1 MRRKNTAILLAIG
14 LSVTAV
20 LSTACGNSGAS
31 STAAEDK
38 PAAEETA
45 QDQQAEEAPEAE
57 QPEKEPAAEAEQP
70 AKEDAAEA
78 EKPANEEIGTAQAQ
92 TEQPL
97 AAAGDQITAVK
108 PASDQFHCELEEAG
122 SFAYDRS
129 YRVTYD
135 SIVHAE
141 SDYYTFCGADGKSVD
156 ARELTN
162 MDYLGWGLY
171 SVTLKSEDSINSTGL
186 VSIDGEVILPFEA
199 AIIEF
204 PSQTRADV
212 QPRYVLVFTGTEPT
226 ENESEALFF
235 ATDRMFAIMAQEG
248 DTYYKGTLKVFD
260 LVGRQ
265 YVSGLEFSR
274 GTDSDF
280 AQIGDNIM
288 TDLGDK
294 PAVYA
299 PDGKAVYTAQGRLDY
314 NGKYFMERIDT
325 TTHIFDADGKELYNT
340 EDILNVLDYSSDLF
354 QVYNNGKYSV
364 INCKGESAL
373 SGEWDYIY
381 GESKGRF
388 RVKNNGDTGYTLVA
402 ADNSVIAQAESIY
415 DADELGFFVYGDST
429 YTMVSP
435 GNRVVEGLEERNDN
449 LIFTKEDDAS
459 YLVVNTGEYAQCPG
473 EDADDVGKGAFTV
486 ESDSKKALYD
496 AFTGEELLGAEYDEI
511 DDINED
517 YIYAVKGGT
526 MTVYKL
532 SVVEN

>member
-1 MRRKNTAILLAIG
+1 MRRKKTAILLAIG
-14 LSVTAV
+14 LGVTTV
-20 LSTACGNSGAS
+20 LSTACGNSGATN
-31 STAAEDK
+31 TAAEDK
-38 PAAEETA
+38 PAVEET
-45 QDQQAEEAPEAE
+45 
-57 QPEKEPAAEAEQP
+57 
-70 AKEDAAEA
+70 AEA
-78 EKPANEEIGTAQAQ
+78 EKPAEEAAEAVQPAKEETVTAEVKA
-92 TEQPL
+92 EQPL
-97 AAAGDQITAVK
+97 AAAGDQIASIK
-108 PASDQFHCELEEAG
+108 PAADQFHCELEEVG
-122 SFAYDRS
+122 NFAYDRN

-135 SIVHAE
+135 SIVHAGSE
-141 SDYYTFCGADGKSVD
+141 FYTFCGADGKSVD
-156 ARELTN
+156 DRELTG

-186 VSIDGEVILPFEA
+186 VSIDGEVIIPFEA

-204 PSQTRADV
+204 PSKTRADV

-226 ENESEALFF
+226 DNENEALFF

-265 YVSGLEFSR
+265 YVSGLEFSQ

-294 PAVYA
+294 PAVYG

-314 NGKYFMERIDT
+314 NGNYFMERIDT

-340 EDILNVLDYSSDLF
+340 ESILNVVDYSSDLF
-354 QVYNNGKYSV
+354 QVYNSGKYSV

-381 GESKGRF
+381 EESKGRF

-402 ADNSVIAQAESIY
+402 ADNSVVAQAENLY
-415 DADELGFFVYGDST
+415 AADDLGFYVYGDST
-429 YTMVSP
+429 YTMISP
-435 GNRVVEGLEERNDN
+435 GNRVVEGLEEGNEN
-449 LIFTKEDDAS
+449 LVFTKDDGAS
-459 YLVVNTGEYAQCPG
+459 YMIVNTGDFTQSPG
-473 EDADDVGKGAFTV
+473 EDADDIVKGAFTV
-486 ESDSKKALYD
+486 ENGGKKALYD
-496 AFTGEELLGAEYDEI
+496 AFTGGELLGAEYDEI
-511 DDINED
+511 DDINDD

>member
-1 MRRKNTAILLAIG
+1 MRRKKTAILLAIG

-20 LSTACGNSGAS
+20 LSTACGNSGATT
-31 STAAEDK
+31 TAAEDK
-38 PAAEETA
+38 PAVEEAA
-45 QDQQAEEAPEAE
+45 QDQQTEETAEAGKPAEEN
-57 QPEKEPAAEAEQP
+57 
-70 AKEDAAEA
+70 AEA
-78 EKPANEEIGTAQAQ
+78 EKPAKEETGTAEVQA
-92 TEQPL
+92 EQPL
-97 AAAGDQITAVK
+97 AAAGGQIASVK
-108 PASDQFHCELEEAG
+108 PAADQFHCELEEVG
-122 SFAYDRS
+122 SFDYDRN

-135 SIVHAE
+135 SIVHAGSE
-141 SDYYTFCGADGKSVD
+141 FYTFCGADGKSVD
-156 ARELTN
+156 DRELTG

-171 SVTLKSEDSINSTGL
+171 SVTLKSEESINSTGL

-204 PSQTRADV
+204 PSKTRADV

-226 ENESEALFF
+226 DNENEALFF

-260 LVGRQ
+260 LVERQ
-265 YVSGLEFSR
+265 YVSGLEFSQ

-294 PAVYA
+294 PTVYG

-340 EDILNVLDYSSDLF
+340 ENILNVLDYSSDLF
-354 QVYNNGKYSV
+354 QVYNNGKYGV
-364 INCKGESAL
+364 INCKGESFL

-381 GESKGRF
+381 EESKGRF

-402 ADNSVIAQAESIY
+402 ADNTAVAQAENLY
-415 DADELGFFVYGDST
+415 AADELGFYVYGDST
-429 YTMVSP
+429 YTMISP
-435 GNRVVEGLEERNDN
+435 GNRVVEGLEESNEN
-449 LIFTKEDDAS
+449 LVFTKDDDAS
-459 YLVVNTGEYAQCPG
+459 YMIINTGEFTQSPG
-473 EDADDVGKGAFTV
+473 EDADDIGKGIFTV
-486 ESDSKKALYD
+486 ENGGKKALYD

-517 YIYAVKGGT
+517 YIYTVKGGT
-526 MTVYKL
+526 MTVYKV
-532 SVVEN
+532 SVVGN